1 MSDWIQLH
9 DFVEGLVDTWLAAA
23 TDPIVRTLMDRDRD
37 HIVDFVEA
45 TMLRQMGLANDG
57 QWLQ

>member
-9 DFVEGLVDTWLAAA
+9 EFVEGLVDDQLEDV
-23 TDPIVRTLMDRDRD
+23 TDPLTRALIERDRDR
-37 HIVDFVEA
+37 IVDFVEA
-45 TMLRQMGLANDG
+45 TMLRRMGLASDG